1 MEEIWRDVVGYEGLY
16 KVSNL
21 GNVFSNYTDKIMK
34 PGTTRDGYKY
44 VFLSRDKIRKMKTI
58 HRLVAKAF
66 LENPN
71 NLPIVN
77 HKDEDPSNNNVKN
90 LEWCTITYNNTYN
103 DVHIRRA
110 QLLAKH
116 VYRYNENG
124 EIFEEYDSVHDAVRA
139 LNASSGDIVDCC
151 NGNLN
156 TYLNSVW
163 SYNVLSK
170 QDVFKKF
177 KSSKPDRKNNKLSK
191 PVNQYTI
198 SGNLI
203 ASYPSARETSRQL
216 GISQSLISS
225 VCRGENPHTHGFVF
239 RYIN

>member
-1 MEEIWRDVVGYEGLY
+1 MEEVWRDVVGYEGLY

-71 NLPIVN
+71 NLSIVN

-90 LEWCTITYNNTYN
+90 LEWCTHAYNNTYN

-124 EIFEEYDSVHDAVRA
+124 EIFEEYDSIHDAERT
-139 LNASSGDIVDCC
+139 LSTSCGDIVDCC
-151 NGNLN
+151 NGKIII
-156 TYLNSVW
+156 YLNSVW
-163 SYNVLSK
+163 SYNVLTK
-170 QDVFKKF
+170 EDVLKRFERG
-177 KSSKPDRKNNKLSK
+177 KSYRKNNKLSK
-191 PVNQYTI
+191 RVDQYDLN
-198 SGNLI
+198 GNFI
-203 ASYPSARETSRQL
+203 TSYPSAREASRRL

-225 VCRGENPHTHGFVF
+225 VCRGEHTHTHGFIFKYV
-239 RYIN
+239 N